1 MLLWSYRMEFALLL
15 ILVLVVGAS
24 VVASKFNDDG
34 GNPYPFTRKQTV
46 FTQVEGAFL
55 NLLERAVGDQY
66 KIVSRVKLID
76 VIDCK
81 QGLSVKSKRA
91 ALAKA
96 KNKQLDFVLI
106 DKEKLTIIAAVDLVN
121 NANKDGHKAQRDW
134 FVNGA
139 LESAGIPHI
148 RMKVKSGYRP
158 SEVRDAIMFK
168 LGKPAATQTQR
179 PLRNRSHKPAV
190 LSPSQAK
197 AQTTALAEI

>member
-1 MLLWSYRMEFALLL
+1 MEFALLL

-34 GNPYPFTRKQTV
+34 GNPYPFTRKQSV

-91 ALAKA
+91 AMTKA
-96 KNKQLDFVLI
+96 KNKQLDFVLV
-106 DKEKLTIIAAVDLVN
+106 DKEKMTIVLRLT
-121 NANKDGHKAQRDW
+121 
-134 FVNGA
+134 
-139 LESAGIPHI
+139 
-148 RMKVKSGYRP
+148 
-158 SEVRDAIMFK
+158 
-168 LGKPAATQTQR
+168 
-179 PLRNRSHKPAV
+179 
-190 LSPSQAK
+190 
-197 AQTTALAEI
+197 

>member
-1 MLLWSYRMEFALLL
+1 MEFALLL

-34 GNPYPFTRKQTV
+34 GNPYPFARKHAV
-46 FTQVEGAFL
+46 FTQVESAFL

-66 KIVSRVKLID
+66 KIISRVKLVD

-81 QGLSVKSKRA
+81 QGLSIKSKRA
-91 ALAKA
+91 AMAKA
-96 KNKQLDFVLI
+96 KNKQLDFVLL
-106 DKEKLTIIAAVDLVN
+106 DKEKMTIIAAVDLVN
-121 NANKDGHKAQRDW
+121 NANKDGHKAQKDW

-139 LESAGIPHI
+139 LEAAGIPHI

-158 SEVRDAIMFK
+158 LEVRDAIMFK
-168 LGKPAATQTQR
+168 LGKPGAAKAQR
-179 PLRNRSHKPAV
+179 PVRNRATKPAV

-197 AQTTALAEI
+197 AHSTALAEI

>member
-1 MLLWSYRMEFALLL
+1 MLLWSYRMEFALLS

-24 VVASKFNDDG
+24 IAASKFSDDG
-34 GNPYPFTRKQTV
+34 GNPYPFKRKQSI
-46 FTQVEGAFL
+46 FTQVESAFL
-55 NLLERAVGDQY
+55 NLLERAIGDQY

-81 QGLSVKSKRA
+81 EGLSPKSKRA
-91 ALAKA
+91 AIAKA

-106 DKEKLTIIAAVDLVN
+106 DKEKMTIVAAVDLVN

-139 LESAGIPHI
+139 LEAAGIPHI
-148 RMKVKSGYRP
+148 RMKVKAGYRP

-168 LGKPAATQTQR
+168 LGKPAPTAQR
-179 PLRNRSHKPAV
+179 PLRNRVHKPAV

-197 AQTTALAEI
+197 AHSTALAEI

>member
-1 MLLWSYRMEFALLL
+1 MLLWGYRMEFALLS

-24 VVASKFNDDG
+24 IFVSKFNDDG
-34 GNPYPFTRKQTV
+34 GNPYPFTRKQSV
-46 FTQVEGAFL
+46 FTQVESAFL

-81 QGLSVKSKRA
+81 EGLSVKSKRA
-91 ALAKA
+91 AIAKA

-106 DKEKLTIIAAVDLVN
+106 DKEKMTIVAAVDLVN

-139 LESAGIPHI
+139 LEAAGIPHI

-158 SEVRDAIMFK
+158 SEVRNAIMFK
-168 LGKPAATQTQR
+168 IGKLGSSQTQR
-179 PLRNRSHKPAV
+179 PVRNRVSKPAV

-197 AQTTALAEI
+197 AHSTALAEI

>member
-1 MLLWSYRMEFALLL
+1 MEFALLS
-15 ILVLVVGAS
+15 ILVLVVVAS
-24 VVASKFNDDG
+24 VVASKFTDDG
-34 GNPYPFTRKQTV
+34 GNPYPFTRKTSI
-46 FTQVEGAFL
+46 FTQVESSFL

-76 VIDCK
+76 IIDCK
-81 QGLSVKSKRA
+81 KGLSVKAKRA
-91 ALAKA
+91 AIAKA
-96 KNKQLDFVLI
+96 KNKQLDYILI
-106 DKEKLTIIAAVDLVN
+106 DKEKMTIVAAVDLVN

-139 LESAGIPHI
+139 LEAAGIPHI

-168 LGKPAATQTQR
+168 LGKPATANSR
-179 PLRNRSHKPAV
+179 PTRNRITKPAV

-197 AQTTALAEI
+197 AHSTALAEI

>member
-1 MLLWSYRMEFALLL
+1 MEFALLS

-24 VVASKFNDDG
+24 VVASKFTDDG
-34 GNPYPFTRKQTV
+34 GNPYPFTRKQSV
-46 FTQVEGAFL
+46 FTQVESAFL

-76 VIDCK
+76 IIDCK
-81 QGLSVKSKRA
+81 QGLSPKAKRA
-91 ALAKA
+91 AMAKA
-96 KNKQLDFVLI
+96 KNKQLDYVLI

-139 LESAGIPHI
+139 LEAAGIPHI
-148 RMKVKSGYRP
+148 RMKVKAGYRP

-168 LGKPAATQTQR
+168 LGKAPAAPVR
-179 PLRNRSHKPAV
+179 PTRNRVTKPAV

-197 AQTTALAEI
+197 AHSTALAEI

>member
-1 MLLWSYRMEFALLL
+1 MEFALLS

-24 VVASKFNDDG
+24 VVASKFTDDG
-34 GNPYPFTRKQTV
+34 GNPYPFTRKQSV
-46 FTQVEGAFL
+46 FTQVESAFL

-76 VIDCK
+76 IIDCK
-81 QGLSVKSKRA
+81 KGLSVKAKRA
-91 ALAKA
+91 AIAKA

-106 DKEKLTIIAAVDLVN
+106 DKEKLTIVAAVDLVN

-139 LESAGIPHI
+139 LEAAGIPHI

-168 LGKPAATQTQR
+168 LGKPGAQAPR
-179 PLRNRSHKPAV
+179 PTRNRATKPAV

-197 AQTTALAEI
+197 AHSTALAEI

>member
-1 MLLWSYRMEFALLL
+1 MEFALLS
-15 ILVLVVGAS
+15 ILVLVVVAS
-24 VVASKFNDDG
+24 VVASKFTDDG
-34 GNPYPFTRKQTV
+34 GNPYPFTRKTSI
-46 FTQVEGAFL
+46 FTQVESSFL

-76 VIDCK
+76 IIDCK
-81 QGLSVKSKRA
+81 KGLSVKAKRTA
-91 ALAKA
+91 IAKA
-96 KNKQLDFVLI
+96 KNKQLDYILI
-106 DKEKLTIIAAVDLVN
+106 DKEKMTIVAAVDLVN

-139 LESAGIPHI
+139 LEAAGIPHI

-168 LGKPAATQTQR
+168 LGKPAAASTR
-179 PLRNRSHKPAV
+179 PSRNRITKPAV

-197 AQTTALAEI
+197 AHSTALAEI

>member
-1 MLLWSYRMEFALLL
+1 MEFALLS

-24 VVASKFNDDG
+24 VVASKFTDDG
-34 GNPYPFTRKQTV
+34 GNPYPFTRKQSV
-46 FTQVEGAFL
+46 FTQVESAFL

-81 QGLSVKSKRA
+81 QGLSVKAKRA
-91 ALAKA
+91 AINKV
-96 KNKQLDFVLI
+96 KNKQLDYVLI
-106 DKEKLTIIAAVDLVN
+106 DKEKLTIVAAVDLVN
-121 NANKDGHKAQRDW
+121 NANRDGHKAQRDW

-139 LESAGIPHI
+139 LEAAGIPHI
-148 RMKVKSGYRP
+148 RMKVKSGYKP

-168 LGKPAATQTQR
+168 LGKPAVQSSR
-179 PLRNRSHKPAV
+179 PVRTRVNKPAV

-197 AQTTALAEI
+197 AHSTALAEI